1 MEENEEL
8 TEVIVIGPNGEEI
21 KTYLL

>member
-1 MEENEEL
+1 MEENDQL
-8 TEVIVIGPNGEEI
+8 TEVIIIGPNGEEI

>member
-1 MEENEEL
+1 MEENDQL
-8 TEVIVIGPNGEEI
+8 TEVITIGPNGEEI